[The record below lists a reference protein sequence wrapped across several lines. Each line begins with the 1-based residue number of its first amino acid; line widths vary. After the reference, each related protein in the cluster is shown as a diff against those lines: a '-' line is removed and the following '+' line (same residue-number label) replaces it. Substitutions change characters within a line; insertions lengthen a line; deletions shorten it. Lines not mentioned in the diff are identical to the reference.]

1 MKRSLAVIVAV
12 SLLAGAVA
20 TANADDRG
28 RSNGPRHQQ
37 QSHGQSHG
45 QSHNW
50 SGNRS
55 SGNRSGDFRS
65 HDNRSAWSNARH
77 DGGRH
82 AGRASNNG
90 RDNGSWRNDGRRH
103 DFNGSRGFDNV
114 HFGSHRFV
122 ERRGP
127 RDFFPGN
134 RFHNPGFN
142 DYGRHVRYRVD
153 PYRQPR
159 GYYNGGYYNGYGW
172 HRGDRLPVAFYA
184 PRYVVRD
191 YRAYRLAPPPWGYQW
206 VRVDNDVV
214 LAAITTGLV
223 LSVVDNLFW

>member
-1 MKRSLAVIVAV
+1 MKRSLTVIVAV

-20 TANADDRG
+20 TANADDHG

-37 QSHGQSHG
+37 QSHGQYHN
-45 QSHNW
+45 QSHNQSHDW
-50 SGNRS
+50 SGNRPDS
-55 SGNRSGDFRS
+55 RSGDFRS
-65 HDNRSAWSNARH
+65 HDNRSAWSNGRH
-77 DGGRH
+77 DGRT
-82 AGRASNNG
+82 SNNG
-90 RDNGSWRNDGRRH
+90 SRDNGSWRNDGRRH

-114 HFGSHRFV
+114 HFGPHRFV

-142 DYGRHVRYRVD
+142 DYGRRVRYRVD

-159 GYYNGGYYNGYGW
+159 GYYNGYAW
-172 HRGDRLPVAFYA
+172 HRGERLPVAFYA

-191 YRAYRLAPPPWGYQW
+191 YGAYRLAPPPWGYQW

>member
-28 RSNGPRHQQ
+28 RSNGARHQQ
-37 QSHGQSHG
+37 QSHGQSHS

-50 SGNRS
+50 

-65 HDNRSAWSNARH
+65 HDNRSAWSNGRH

-82 AGRASNNG
+82 EGRRN
-90 RDNGSWRNDGRRH
+90 DNGSWRNDGRRH
-103 DFNGSRGFDNV
+103 DFNGGRGFDNI

-134 RFHNPGFN
+134 RFRFN

-159 GYYNGGYYNGYGW
+159 GYYNGYAW

>member
-1 MKRSLAVIVAV
+1 MKQSLAVVVAV
-12 SLLAGAVA
+12 SLLAGVVA
-20 TANADDRG
+20 TANADDHG
-28 RSNGPRHQQ
+28 RNNGPRHQQ
-37 QSHGQSHG
+37 QSHGQPHS

-50 SGNRS
+50 SGDR

-65 HDNRSAWSNARH
+65 HDNRSAWSNGRHDSGRH
-77 DGGRH
+77 DGRGN
-82 AGRASNNG
+82 NNG
-90 RDNGSWRNDGRRH
+90 SRDNGSRRNDGRRH
-103 DFNGSRGFDNV
+103 DFNGGCGFDNV

-127 RDFFPGN
+127 RDFFPGSGF
-134 RFHNPGFN
+134 RNPGFN
-142 DYGRHVRYRVD
+142 GGGRHVRYRVD

-159 GYYNGGYYNGYGW
+159 GYYNGYAW
-172 HRGDRLPVAFYA
+172 HRGDRLPIAFYS